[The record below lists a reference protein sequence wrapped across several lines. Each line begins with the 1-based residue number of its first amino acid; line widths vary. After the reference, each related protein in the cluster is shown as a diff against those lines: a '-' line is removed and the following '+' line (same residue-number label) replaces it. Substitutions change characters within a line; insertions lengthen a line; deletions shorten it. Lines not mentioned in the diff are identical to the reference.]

1 MAVIWQSGNLKQYCP
16 SIRNESDY
24 WRDLALKASYVFL
37 HQLDLILTMIA
48 ASLGLT
54 EVNPLIRG
62 LLGAPLYL
70 MAIKLAMPLFI
81 ACLFPGKYLLPA
93 ILFLGMVVGW
103 NVKELLLLLF

>member
-1 MAVIWQSGNLKQYCP
+1 MAVVWQNNNIKQYCP
-16 SIRNESDY
+16 ALGDESDY

-37 HQLDLILTMIA
+37 HQFDLILTMLA

-54 EVNPLIRG
+54 ELNPLIRG

-81 ACLFPGKYLLPA
+81 ACLFPGKYLIPA
-93 ILFLGMVVGW
+93 ILFLAMVVGW
-103 NVKELLLLLF
+103 NVKELLFLLF